1 MSEDPSI
8 LNDKIACVAYDKK
21 SKVLIAG
28 TKEGRVLFW
37 KNLMIGSESPQ
48 ESEQWKVLPFMSLDR
63 PVLAISVGKGNG
75 ILVVRTSDTIKIISQ
90 T

>member
-8 LNDKIACVAYDKK
+8 LNDKIACVAYDNR

-37 KNLMIGSESPQ
+37 KNMTIGSESPQ
-48 ESEQWKVLPFMSLDR
+48 ESEQWRVLPFMTLDK
-63 PVLAISVGKGNG
+63 PVRGISVGRGNG
-75 ILVVRTSDTIKIISQ
+75 LLAVRSSDTIKIV

>member
-8 LNDKIACVAYDKK
+8 LNDKIACVAYDNR

-37 KNLMIGSESPQ
+37 KNMTIGSESPQ
-48 ESEQWKVLPFMSLDR
+48 ESEQWRVLPFMTLDK
-63 PVLAISVGKGNG
+63 PVLGISVGRGNG
-75 ILVVRTSDTIKIISQ
+75 LLAVRSSDTIKIV